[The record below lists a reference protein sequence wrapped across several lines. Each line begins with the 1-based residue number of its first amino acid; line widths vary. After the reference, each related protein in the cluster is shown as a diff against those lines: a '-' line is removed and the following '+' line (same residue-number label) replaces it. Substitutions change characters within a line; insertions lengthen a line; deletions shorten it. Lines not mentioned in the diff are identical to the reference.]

1 MIRKLT
7 QTLAGAVAM
16 LCVVSTLALAEG
28 MTCAQD
34 DGKNCTMAKNADGEE
49 IMVMVPGA
57 KGGDKLDC
65 TDKDDGTMTC
75 KKAVMMKK

>member
-28 MTCAQD
+28 MTCSQD
-34 DGKNCTMAKNADGEE
+34 DGKNCTMAKNADGDEVK
-49 IMVMVPGA
+49 VMVLGA
-57 KGGDKLDC
+57 KVGDKLDC
-65 TDKDDGTMTC
+65 TDKDDGAMAC
-75 KKAVMMKK
+75 KKAVMMQK